1 MTELCSKCNQNLQE
15 SDKTLVGRYFK
26 HCSRC
31 RQINRTYQTRFAEH
45 SDYYQSQQW
54 KDIMKQY
61 QQTTQYKEYQEQYRK
76 LYQQTRKYK
85 TYQQNYRRLHLLNT
99 SINVF
104 TINKEYTENDFEIS
118 FQ

>member
-1 MTELCSKCNQNLQE
+1 MTELCNKCNRTLQE
-15 SDKTLVGRYFK
+15 SDKTLLGRPFK

-31 RQINRTYQTRFAEH
+31 REINRMYQTRCSGYY

-61 QQTTQYKEYQEQYRK
+61 QQTSKYKDYQEQYHK
-76 LYQQTRKYK
+76 LYHQTYKYK
-85 TYQQNYRRLHLLNT
+85 AYQQNYRRLHLLNICICA
-99 SINVF
+99 SD
-104 TINKEYTENDFEIS
+104 KEYTEKDFEIS